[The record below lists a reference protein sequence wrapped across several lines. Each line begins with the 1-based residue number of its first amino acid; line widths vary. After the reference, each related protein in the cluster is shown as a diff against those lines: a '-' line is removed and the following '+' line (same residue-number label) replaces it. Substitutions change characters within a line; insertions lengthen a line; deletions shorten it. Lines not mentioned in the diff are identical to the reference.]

1 MEAIIAKPKT
11 RKMQKI
17 FASGRP
23 MPDNLFHHNIEK
35 FKHIKFRCQLNDGSF
50 KTIANKDGSPVSEET
65 ACLIAHKIKSEGYT
79 RAPKEE
85 PNYLGEEFGYWIES
99 YILDYLMTK
108 PQSEVYLKGNAGT
121 IRKYFA
127 PIANFPVGT
136 IKQKDLLD
144 CWQKMS
150 PHVQHRVR
158 YNLMEMISFINQ
170 DKVRLKLENGN
181 PFVGKRESG
190 FLGKPKPK
198 KVRNYM
204 PKEIFSY
211 LLKASLE
218 NGMNFLYDAL
228 RIGLVTGMRV
238 TDVITLRWDHLQG
251 DKLVKIITKSI
262 NEQNDLC
269 RANGYDLS
277 QHTQILEVIE
287 EAKLRLPKD
296 SDCPFIIFH
305 EYDRQ
310 VKSKKKLH
318 RNAVTRF
325 YIANSINKL
334 LDLHPILKDIPNN
347 ERPGFHEI
355 RALANMLLDQDG
367 IQAKMRAAFL
377 SHKSETVLRTNYS
390 TQNPVE
396 LNWVTAVPRLES
408 VNQ

>member
-1 MEAIIAKPKT
+1 
-11 RKMQKI
+11 
-17 FASGRP
+17 
-23 MPDNLFHHNIEK
+23 MPDNLFHHNINK

-50 KTIANKDGSPVSEET
+50 KTIANKDGSPVSEEA
-65 ACLIAHKIKSEGYT
+65 ACLIAEKIKREGYV
-79 RAPKEE
+79 RKPKDE
-85 PNYLGEEFGYWIES
+85 PNYFGKEFGYWMES
-99 YILDYLMTK
+99 YITEYLMTK
-108 PQSEVYLKGNAGT
+108 TQSQDYLKGNAGT

-127 PIANFPVGT
+127 PIADRPVNT
-136 IKQKDLLD
+136 ITQKDLLS

-158 YNLMEMISFINQ
+158 YNLMEMVSFINQ
-170 DKVRLKLENGN
+170 DKARLRLDNGN

-190 FLGKPKPK
+190 FLAKPKPR
-198 KVRNYM
+198 KVRSFM
-204 PKEIFSY
+204 PKEVFSF
-211 LLKASLE
+211 LLKSALE
-218 NGMNFLYDAL
+218 HDMNFLYDAL

-238 TDVITLRWDHLQG
+238 TDVVTLRWDHLQG

-305 EYDRQ
+305 EY
-310 VKSKKKLH
+310 KKEIKAKKKLH
-318 RNAVTRF
+318 PNAVTRF

-334 LDLHPILKDIPNN
+334 LDLHPALKDLPNSG
-347 ERPGFHEI
+347 RPGFHEI
-355 RALANMLLDQDG
+355 RALANLLLDQDG

-377 SHKSETVLRTNYS
+377 SHKGETVLRTNYS

-396 LNWVTAVPRLES
+396 LNWVEAVPRLES